1 MPKWILSP
9 VGGGVIFYDVVV
21 VVVALFYSIFGPE
34 VKAAQG

>member
-9 VGGGVIFYDVVV
+9 VGGGVTFYDVV